1 MKNPFRRSLQW
12 VQNLTIFC
20 LFEISQQI
28 WLLEVSKISA
38 KMGCGWQ
45 ADWAMAKIFFS
56 NLRKHEMNKCWKFQA
71 DILIHVWFRAKRLKI
86 CCNQW
91 TPKVHQ
97 GLICTLG
104 VHWLQQI
111 FSLLALNQTWIK
123 ISAWNFQ
130 HLFISCLRKIEK
142 KILAVTQSA
151 CQPRP
156 ISAETLDASSN
167 HICWDIW
174 KRKKLVRFWTHWSN
188 LLKGFWNI
196 S

>member
-1 MKNPFRRSLQW
+1 
-12 VQNLTIFC
+12 
-20 LFEISQQI
+20 
-28 WLLEVSKISA
+28 
-38 KMGCGWQ
+38 MGRGWQ
-45 ADWAMAKIFFS
+45 ADWAMAKIFLS
-56 NLRKHEMNKCWKFQA
+56 NLRKHVINKCWKFQA
-71 DILIHVWFRAKRLKI
+71 DISIHIWLRAKWLKN
-86 CCNQW
+86 CRNKLTQVGQNYQ
-91 TPKVHQ
+91 K
-97 GLICTLG
+97 CTTW

-130 HLFISCLRKIEK
+130 HLFISCVRKFEK
-142 KILAVTQSA
+142 KILAVAQSA

>member
-1 MKNPFRRSLQW
+1 
-12 VQNLTIFC
+12 
-20 LFEISQQI
+20 
-28 WLLEVSKISA
+28 
-38 KMGCGWQ
+38 MGRGWQ

-56 NLRKHEMNKCWKFQA
+56 NLRKHVMNKCWKFQGN
-71 DILIHVWFRAKRLKI
+71 ILILVWARGKRLKI
-86 CCNQW
+86 CCNSR
-91 TPKVHQ
+91 PPLGKHQ
-97 GLICTLG
+97 HQLPRGGLL
-104 VHWLQQI
+104 LQQI

-130 HLFISCLRKIEK
+130 HLFISCVCKFEK

-156 ISAETLDASSN
+156 ISAKTLDASSN

>member
-1 MKNPFRRSLQW
+1 
-12 VQNLTIFC
+12 
-20 LFEISQQI
+20 
-28 WLLEVSKISA
+28 
-38 KMGCGWQ
+38 MGRGWQ
-45 ADWAMAKIFFS
+45 ADWAMAKFFFS
-56 NLRKHEMNKCWKFQA
+56 NLRTHEMNKGWKFQA

-86 CCNQW
+86 CFNQW
-91 TPKVHQ
+91 TPKVQ
-97 GLICTLG
+97 IRPWCTLG

-130 HLFISCLRKIEK
+130 HFFISCVCKFEK
-142 KILAVTQSA
+142 KILAITQWA

-156 ISAETLDASSN
+156 ISAKTLDASSN

>member
-1 MKNPFRRSLQW
+1 
-12 VQNLTIFC
+12 
-20 LFEISQQI
+20 
-28 WLLEVSKISA
+28 
-38 KMGCGWQ
+38 MGRGWQ
-45 ADWAMAKIFFS
+45 ANWAMANFFLS
-56 NLRKHEMNKCWKFQA
+56 ILRKHVINKCWKFQA
-71 DILIHVWFRAKRLKI
+71 DILIHIWFRAKRLKI
-86 CCNQW
+86 CCNNR
-91 TPKVHQ
+91 PPLGKHQ
-97 GLICTLG
+97 HQLPRGGLL
-104 VHWLQQI
+104 LQQI

-130 HLFISCLRKIEK
+130 HLFISCVCKFEK

-156 ISAETLDASSN
+156 ISAKTLDASSN

>member
-1 MKNPFRRSLQW
+1 MD
-12 VQNLTIFC
+12 
-20 LFEISQQI
+20 
-28 WLLEVSKISA
+28 
-38 KMGCGWQ
+38 CGWQ
-45 ADWAMAKIFFS
+45 AGWVMAKIFLS
-56 NLRKHEMNKCWKFQA
+56 NLHRHMMNKCWKFQE
-71 DILIHVWFRAKRLKI
+71 DILILVWVIAEWLKI
-86 CCNQW
+86 CCNNR
-91 TPKVHQ
+91 PPLGKHQ
-97 GLICTLG
+97 HQLPRGGLL
-104 VHWLQQI
+104 LQQI

-130 HLFISCLRKIEK
+130 HLFISCVRKFEK
-142 KILAVTQSA
+142 KILAVAQSA

-156 ISAETLDASSN
+156 ISAKTLDASSN